1 MIKDG
6 KILLGK
12 AQDQEIFM
20 IPSQMNR
27 HGLIAGA
34 SGTGKTTTL
43 RVIAEGLSDI
53 GVPCFVADVKGD
65 LSGLINPGDME
76 RIQGRV
82 DSMGLEGFTVTGYP
96 CRFFDVYRKKGH
108 PIRAVMQDRKSVV

>member
-27 HGLIAGA
+27 HGLIDKRYEEVQYLFF
-34 SGTGKTTTL
+34 S
-43 RVIAEGLSDI
+43 
-53 GVPCFVADVKGD
+53 
-65 LSGLINPGDME
+65 LSGYSKWVEENADSEKVKLIT
-76 RIQGRV
+76 
-82 DSMGLEGFTVTGYP
+82 LEQMYNANRNYP
-96 CRFFDVYRKKGH
+96 
-108 PIRAVMQDRKSVV
+108 

>member
-34 SGTGKTTTL
+34 SGL
-43 RVIAEGLSDI
+43 HE
-53 GVPCFVADVKGD
+53 ADW
-65 LSGLINPGDME
+65 
-76 RIQGRV
+76 
-82 DSMGLEGFTVTGYP
+82 
-96 CRFFDVYRKKGH
+96 H
-108 PIRAVMQDRKSVV
+108 SV